1 MSAVPP
7 SSPSAPHP
15 AADLGIVPQAPTQPT
30 YAAVTDALQATQAQI
45 RAIYQALPDPAGITR
60 VADGKYLE
68 VNPAFCRM
76 LQRPRDEIIGHTS
89 SELGVWASP
98 EERVRL
104 IEALQRDGKVDHLPM
119 VAHGADGET
128 SGQMSARPVQI
139 DGEACLIF
147 VFHDTSQEQRTHGEL
162 LAKNAAL
169 AQAGRMARLGA
180 WEDVRGKGLVYWS
193 DVCYDIHGLPRNT
206 PLPRN
211 YIESYV
217 APPWREPMREK
228 IRQCIVQRTE
238 WSMDVEII
246 RADGRC
252 IWCRW
257 RGEPVVENGRVMR
270 IVGVMQ
276 DIDETKRAEERLRQS
291 EERFSRIF
299 HLMPYPMGLTLRED
313 GTYIDVNPAWEK
325 MFGFTRA
332 QALGSTAIKLGIMTS
347 EMRAGMIEAAQTTD
361 LLQSY
366 ETTTT
371 SRSGET
377 LTVLQSMRAT
387 EFDGQSCWLFALHDI
402 TDRKRSEEQ
411 VREREA
417 LLSLTLSAA
426 SLGLWDWN
434 LHSGMVTGDHRWM
447 AMRGLQAGRGTP
459 PAISWTESLGPE
471 DVLRMTTEVTRHAS
485 HPETPFD
492 ATCCIVRPHEK
503 DRWLR
508 NLGKIV
514 SVDSSGQPM
523 RMLGV
528 SIDVT
533 GQREQEILLRRLAH
547 YDTLTGLPNRVMLAR
562 RLAEGMEQ
570 ALASDSL
577 LGVAYLDLDGFKPVN
592 DRLGHDAGDRLLV
605 IASQRL
611 TRALRPHDC
620 VARLGGDEFVILMP
634 GLSSAQDC
642 KHVLNLVM
650 QSIASPYQIGSD
662 RVTVTASIGY
672 TLYPQ
677 DDADADTLLRHADQ
691 AMYAAKQGGRN
702 RFHEFDATQERE
714 SRQLREQITQLR
726 EALAKDQFELFLQP
740 KVDMRLGSVV
750 GAEALARWRHP
761 EQGVLAPGS
770 FMPLLEGTELEV
782 PFGAWVVGAGLAA
795 VKALMQ
801 NGMDLPVS
809 VNISAPHLQQPGFA
823 DWMAEQLAQHPDVSA
838 GRLEIEIT
846 ETAALYHID
855 HVASTLK
862 ALQAMGVGT
871 SLDDFGTGYSSL
883 TYLRRLPLSTLKI
896 DQSFVHGMMGDA
908 GDLAIVQGVIG
919 LARSFGYRII
929 AEGVETNDQG
939 QMLLQMGCQMAQ
951 GYYFARPMPVDEFVQ
966 WMANWQP
973 PSMGTRQ
980 HIS

>member
-1 MSAVPP
+1 MSAAPP
-7 SSPSAPHP
+7 SPPSAPCP
-15 AADLGIVPQAPTQPT
+15 AADLDTLPQKPTQPT
-30 YAAVTDALQATQAQI
+30 YAAVTDALQATQEQM

-68 VNPAFCRM
+68 VNPAFCRL
-76 LQRPRDEIIGHTS
+76 LQLSREEIIGHTS
-89 SELGVWASP
+89 TELGVWARP
-98 EERVRL
+98 EERTRL
-104 IEALQRDGKVDHLPM
+104 IEALQRDGMVDHLPM
-119 VAHGADGET
+119 VAHGATGET
-128 SGQMSARPVQI
+128 PGQMYARPLQI

-147 VFHDTSQEQRTHGEL
+147 VFHDTTQEQRTHGDL

-193 DVCYDIHGLPRNT
+193 DVCYDIHGLPRNA

-211 YIESYV
+211 YIETYV
-217 APPWREPMREK
+217 APQWREPMREK
-228 IRQCIVQRTE
+228 IRQCLIQRTE
-238 WSMDVEII
+238 WSMDVEIV
-246 RADGRC
+246 RTDGRC

-276 DIDETKRAEERLRQS
+276 DIDDSKRAEERLRHS

-299 HLMPYPMGLTLRED
+299 HLMPYPMGMTRRED

-332 QALGSTAIKLGIMTS
+332 QAIGSSAIQLGIMTA

-371 SRSGET
+371 THTGET

-434 LHSGMVTGDHRWM
+434 LHSGMITGDHRWM
-447 AMRGLQAGRGTP
+447 AMRGLQSGRGTP

-471 DVLRMTTEVTRHAS
+471 DVLRMTTEVSRHAS
-485 HPETPFD
+485 NPETPFD

-514 SVDSSGQPM
+514 SFDSSGQPL
-523 RMLGV
+523 RMMGV

-533 GQREQEILLRRLAH
+533 GQREQEMLLRRLAH

-570 ALASDSL
+570 AQADGSL

-702 RFHEFDATQERE
+702 RFHEFDATQERQ
-714 SRQLREQITQLR
+714 SRQLREQITHLR
-726 EALAKDQFELFLQP
+726 VALAKGQFELFLQP
-740 KVDMRLGSVV
+740 KVDMRLGTVV
-750 GAEALARWRHP
+750 GAEALARWRDP
-761 EQGVLAPGS
+761 EQGLLAPGA

-782 PFGAWVVGAGLAA
+782 PFGAWVVGAGLSL
-795 VKALMQ
+795 VKELMRHQ
-801 NGMDLPVS
+801 IHLPVS

-823 DWMAEQLAQHPDVSA
+823 DWMAEQLAQHPDVAA
-838 GRLEIEIT
+838 GQLEIEIT

-939 QMLLQMGCQMAQ
+939 QMLLQMGCQLAQ

-966 WMANWQP
+966 WMANGHP
-973 PSMGTRQ
+973 PGVGTRQ
-980 HIS
+980 QTS